1 MRREERY
8 QRVLEHFR
16 REMPTVDTEL
26 QFGSVFQLLVAVV
39 LSAQCTDKRVNAVTH
54 ELFRRYPDART
65 MAEAEG
71 GISLAEGWQG
81 RVTLPSRKY
90 ALALSSD
97 GKRLVLTRTN
107 GFMLTIR

>member
-1 MRREERY
+1 MA
-8 QRVLEHFR
+8 VAGALSFGDAAAIC
-16 REMPTVDTEL
+16 VTEDGHL
-26 QFGSVFQLLVAVV
+26 HSSPEGGW
-39 LSAQCTDKRVNAVTH
+39 
-54 ELFRRYPDART
+54 T

-81 RVTLPSRKY
+81 RVTLPSGKY
-90 ALALSSD
+90 ALSLSPD